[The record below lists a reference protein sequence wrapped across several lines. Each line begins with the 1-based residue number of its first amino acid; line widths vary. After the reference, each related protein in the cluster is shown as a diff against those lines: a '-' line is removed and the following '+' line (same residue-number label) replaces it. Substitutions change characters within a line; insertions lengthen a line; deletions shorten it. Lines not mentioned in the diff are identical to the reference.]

1 MTSPTQEDLN
11 AQDTGSS
18 EFNVEAFS
26 KTIPETINKE
36 TYAKSP
42 EWLRSL
48 YTSTDNGYA
57 YNPVIK
63 LKKALNDEKNNV
75 ATRSK
80 ELSEKLLMIEQA
92 KQLLGLPSDKDLTEG
107 ISGLKQELEIYKTS
121 KGQSEQE
128 LSAKIQEYSNK
139 HENERARL
147 QIEHQKNLNALKED
161 YSKKEADLIK
171 SLKSAK
177 IGYDLKEAGADHNVL
192 KYAYDKLLTMTKLNQ
207 DGDLIVLDEN
217 GDPRLGSKGREMLFA
232 EYVNED
238 LRKDMPFAFPMASIK
253 ESAPNIGSAKQQTP
267 LRQSNGRP
275 SSAAMFGLDGQ
286 IQHTEKGAF
295 YFPKAYDLD
304 PANLHRVKQICKE
317 NGLILS
323 YNPIS

>member
-1 MTSPTQEDLN
+1 MADINQDDLN
-11 AQDTGSS
+11 TPDAGSTD
-18 EFNVEAFS
+18 FNVETYS
-26 KTIPETINKE
+26 KTIPESITKE
-36 TYAKSP
+36 TYARSP

-57 YNPVIK
+57 YNPVNK

-92 KQLLGLPSDKDLTEG
+92 KQLLGLPADKDLTEG

-128 LSAKIQEYSNK
+128 LSARIQEYSNK

-161 YSKKEADLIK
+161 YSKKEADLIR

-192 KYAYDKLLTMTKLNQ
+192 KYAYDKLLSMSKLNQ

-217 GDPRLGSKGREMLFA
+217 GDPRLGSKGREMLFS

-238 LRKDMPFAFPMASIK
+238 LKKDMPFAFPMASVK
-253 ESAPNIGSAKQQTP
+253 ESAPNIGSAKQQAP
-267 LRQSNGRP
+267 IRSASGRP
-275 SSAAMFGLDGQ
+275 SSAVMFGLDGQ
-286 IQHTEKGAF
+286 IQHTDRGAF
-295 YFPKAYDLD
+295 YYPKSYDLD
-304 PANLHRVKQICKE
+304 PTNLPRVKQICKD
-317 NGLILS
+317 NGLTLS